1 MNLGLECFITQD
13 TKKKEDVFD
22 SQQFMID
29 FINHQHAGEVLN
41 GTFYKLVDIYN
52 HISKF
57 GITEEN
63 KALFASSFESIGLTY
78 SLESVIDSIRLVI
91 AKIKEWIKK
100 SIEYIKMFIAKLLP
114 NNKEKIQAIQK
125 RIKEIEQEYKEKRI
139 EIKAGKFGYK
149 VVNLKVLDKVES
161 LMQAHTKMVI
171 QYDLPGG
178 TDEEFKSDVE
188 YMKELI
194 EDVRSNSTKMHK
206 NPEATFF
213 ISTEGTYPTAFN
225 LVIDNSLSASDTLVK
240 MASTAKKHIEQLDQE
255 LEYVERTIKEKG
267 EEATLGYLL
276 IKQSKMDLLKA
287 KQTFLGVIV
296 TFAAEAQNDVVKNA
310 KTMNGFMNRL
320 IEQYGK

>member
-296 TFAAEAQNDVVKNA
+296 TFAAEAQNAVVKNA